1 MKVTEEKNYGF
12 GLPFWDRRSM
22 ILKLKA
28 VRPGWSWQIQL
39 NPDFE
44 ILTLALNFL
53 SQIFETKNFS
63 RIFSNDQAQPQVT
76 KVSLVTMDGL
86 ENISAARSERDFSR
100 LIVVIAI
107 LQLLL
112 IDLRSIPLKKSQK
125 IVESLPFWQKIGS
138 SYYHN
143 NKLDSLI

>member
-1 MKVTEEKNYGF
+1 
-12 GLPFWDRRSM
+12 
-22 ILKLKA
+22 
-28 VRPGWSWQIQL
+28 
-39 NPDFE
+39 
-44 ILTLALNFL
+44 
-53 SQIFETKNFS
+53 
-63 RIFSNDQAQPQVT
+63 
-76 KVSLVTMDGL
+76 MDGL

>member
-1 MKVTEEKNYGF
+1 MISYYFPENLNKK
-12 GLPFWDRRSM
+12 RS
-22 ILKLKA
+22 
-28 VRPGWSWQIQL
+28 
-39 NPDFE
+39 
-44 ILTLALNFL
+44 T
-53 SQIFETKNFS
+53 
-63 RIFSNDQAQPQVT
+63 
-76 KVSLVTMDGL
+76 DGL

-107 LQLLL
+107 WQLLL

-125 IVESLPFWQKIGS
+125 IVESLPFWRKIGS